1 MNSRYAGWWLMLAGT
16 LFALANVAVYPPQ
29 KVMELM
35 SETGWVEQ
43 STAAGWFLLA
53 GLVWLLRRRDDPPA
67 SSAALSAMFLA
78 FGARE
83 LDWHRAFTGTTVL
96 RVSYYFGPAPLQHKL
111 AALGVLTVVSLAMLR
126 LLLTH
131 ARQWWR
137 AFRGG
142 DAVAISIAAFI
153 VTLVASKLLDRSYN
167 VLNEDFHMALSMS
180 TKVVVSAL
188 EETLELTLTLI
199 ALLALWQHRS
209 RRAR

>member
-1 MNSRYAGWWLMLAGT
+1 MNSRYAGGWLMLAGI
-16 LFALANVAVYPPQ
+16 LFALAHVAIYSPQ
-29 KVMELM
+29 EVMAIM
-35 SETGWVEQ
+35 SETGWVER

-53 GLVWLLRRRDDPPA
+53 LLVWLLRGGGDPPA
-67 SSAALSAMFLA
+67 TTVALSVMFLA

-83 LDWHRAFTGTTVL
+83 LDWHKVWTGTSVL
-96 RVSYYFGPAPLQHKL
+96 RVSWYVGPAPLQHKL
-111 AALGVLTVVSLAMLR
+111 AALAVLSVVSAAMLR
-126 LLLTH
+126 LLLAH
-131 ARQWWR
+131 ARRWWR
-137 AFRGG
+137 GLRGG

-153 VTLVASKLLDRSYN
+153 VTLVVSKLLDRSYN

-209 RRAR
+209 SLSR